1 MRARAAAGL
10 RRKPAGAKP
19 PFPLPDGNA
28 SAIVNYFAPQA
39 QNSGRWAD
47 YICPP
52 FFLERGRAL
61 YQALYRKWRPLQFA
75 DVIGQRHITDTLRS
89 QLAAGRLSHAYLF
102 TGTRGTGKT
111 TCAKILARAV
121 NCEHPQNGDPCNECA
136 ACRGILDGSVLD
148 VLEIDAASN
157 NGVDNIRDIRDESR
171 YTPAMVQ
178 KRVYIID
185 EVHMLSQG
193 AFNALLKTLEEP
205 PPHVLFILATTEI
218 HKVPATILSR
228 CQRFDFRRITPEDIA
243 ERLLYVAS
251 QEDIGLTEGGARL
264 IARLSDGAMR
274 DALSMLDRTAANGGT
289 VDEETVT
296 QSVGILGGERTA
308 ELMESILRGALGDAV
323 SLVGECYT
331 LGRDLSAV
339 LDQLLGLIRDMLLC
353 KTAKGDVSAL
363 LSPAYEEKTVRALC
377 EACAASTLIAY
388 TRVIE
393 ESLGR
398 MKSAAN
404 RRVEAE
410 LCVIRLC
417 TLAGDDYDSLGGR
430 VEALEE
436 KLKHGVPM
444 AAAAPAPRASEARD
458 DGPPPPGDG
467 EAPAEAREAAP
478 AAPKAQKKTPPADDW
493 ALWPKLLGALT
504 GKISNAA
511 HVNLKLSARA
521 VLEGTTLRVLADDA
535 VTAMLA
541 DATATKEVIQR
552 EASALAGHEL
562 VVKVREAE
570 EETPA
575 DTGNDAVDRALRNAK
590 ELDIEITELK

>member
-1 MRARAAAGL
+1 M
-10 RRKPAGAKP
+10 
-19 PFPLPDGNA
+19 
-28 SAIVNYFAPQA
+28 
-39 QNSGRWAD
+39 
-47 YICPP
+47 
-52 FFLERGRAL
+52 
-61 YQALYRKWRPLQFA
+61 YQALYRKWRPLRFA
-75 DVIGQRHITDTLRS
+75 DVIGQKHITDTLRS
-89 QLAAGRLSHAYLF
+89 QLASGRLSHAYLF

-121 NCEHPQNGDPCNECA
+121 NCEHPANGDPCNECA
-136 ACRGILDGSVLD
+136 SCRGILDGSVLD

-171 YTPAMVQ
+171 YTPAVVK

-243 ERLLYVAS
+243 QRLLYIAA
-251 QEDIGLTEGGARL
+251 EEGITLTEGGAKL

-274 DALSMLDRTAANGGT
+274 DALSMLDRTASGGGT
-289 VDEETVT
+289 VDESTIT

-308 ELMESILRGALGDAV
+308 QLMDSIRRGALEAAV
-323 SLVGECYT
+323 EIIGECYVS
-331 LGRDLSAV
+331 GRDLAAV
-339 LDQLLGLIRDMLLC
+339 LDQLLGLIRDMLLV
-353 KTAKGDVSAL
+353 KTARDDVSAM
-363 LSPAYEEKTVRALC
+363 LSPAYEVKTVRTLC
-377 EACAASTLIAY
+377 DGCAASTLIAY
-388 TRVIE
+388 SRIIQ
-393 ESLGR
+393 ESLSR

-417 TLAGDDYDSLGGR
+417 TLGADDYDSLGGR

-444 AAAAPAPRASEARD
+444 VAAPATAPTAQSEPD
-458 DGPPPPGDG
+458 DDRPPPPEDRDAPPWD
-467 EAPAEAREAAP
+467 EDAPAPQAAKPTKKTAP
-478 AAPKAQKKTPPADDW
+478 AQVEEWP
-493 ALWPKLLGALT
+493 LWPKLLSALT
-504 GKISNAA
+504 GKIGNAA

-521 VLEGTTLRVLADDA
+521 ILDGTTLRILADDA

-541 DATATKEVIQR
+541 GAPPTKEAIAR
-552 EASALAGHEL
+552 EASALLGQPC
-562 VVKVREAE
+562 VVKVKEAAE
-570 EETPA
+570 EQETPQ
-575 DTGNDAVDRALRNAK
+575 NDALDAVLRNAK
-590 ELDIEITELK
+590 ERNIEITELK

>member
-1 MRARAAAGL
+1 M
-10 RRKPAGAKP
+10 
-19 PFPLPDGNA
+19 
-28 SAIVNYFAPQA
+28 
-39 QNSGRWAD
+39 
-47 YICPP
+47 
-52 FFLERGRAL
+52 
-61 YQALYRKWRPLQFA
+61 YQALYRKWRPLCFA

-89 QLAAGRLSHAYLF
+89 QLQSGRLSHAYLF

-111 TCAKILARAV
+111 TCAKILARAI
-121 NCEHPQNGDPCNECA
+121 NCEQPQNGDPCNECE

-171 YTPAMVQ
+171 YTPAMVK

-228 CQRFDFRRITPEDIA
+228 CQRFDFRRITPDDIA
-243 ERLLYVAS
+243 ARLQFVAGQERI
-251 QEDIGLTEGGARL
+251 DLTAGGAQL

-274 DALSMLDRTAANGGT
+274 DALSMLDRTAADGGT
-289 VDEETVT
+289 VNENTIA

-308 ELMESILRGALGDAV
+308 ELMDCIRRAALADAV
-323 SLVGECYT
+323 LLIGECYT

-339 LDQLLGLIRDMLLC
+339 LDQLLGLIRDMLLL
-353 KTAKGDVSAL
+353 KTAKTDVSAL
-363 LSPAYEEKTVRALC
+363 LSPSYEEKTIRALC
-377 EACAASTLIAY
+377 EGCAPSTLIAY
-388 TRVIE
+388 TRIIE
-393 ESLGR
+393 ESLSR

-410 LCVIRLC
+410 LCTIRLC
-417 TLAGDDYDSLGGR
+417 TLGAEDYDSLGGR

-436 KLKHGVPM
+436 KVKNGVPM
-444 AAAAPAPRASEARD
+444 LVRADVQAAPSPVED
-458 DGPPPPGDG
+458 
-467 EAPAEAREAAP
+467 
-478 AAPKAQKKTPPADDW
+478 TPPWNAQGAPTEATEPPKEPKKQKQVQREEW
-493 ALWPKLLGALT
+493 PLWPKLLTALT

-511 HVNLKLSARA
+511 HVNLKLSARG
-521 VLEGTTLRVLADDA
+521 VLDGNTVRIYADDA

-541 DATATKEVIQR
+541 DVPATKEGIAR
-552 EASALAGHEL
+552 EASTLAGMPC
-562 VVKVREAE
+562 VVKVKEVAEAQE
-570 EETPA
+570 EET
-575 DTGNDAVDRALRNAK
+575 NEAVDALLKNAK
-590 ELDIEITELK
+590 ERDIEITEL